1 MNKPFDHSFRGVKYR
16 VLFRQPKGY
25 TAKIGGACSSP
36 ASPNPT
42 IEVSPKARGA
52 NKLRILVDES
62 IHAVLWDLD
71 NDSVGQCSDAI
82 AEFLWKCGLRFMEE
96 GQD

>member
-1 MNKPFDHSFRGVKYR
+1 MNKSFDHDFRGTKYR
-16 VLFRQPKGY
+16 IFFRQPKGY
-25 TAKIGGACSSP
+25 GRNVGGACSAP
-36 ASPNPT
+36 HVAKPT
-42 IEVSPKARGA
+42 IEVSPAARGA

-62 IHAVLWDLD
+62 LHAVLWDLD